1 MNYIGKEGQIPYQG
15 LKSWDEIRK
24 SFLADK
30 VFRDLD
36 GDEIFIANLTS
47 TQRQGPM
54 INNNETYT
62 VGFNPKGEVS
72 LLKTDYVDHCG
83 AILCKSGT
91 EIHSSLSSLI
101 QNQGNSILWIFEQEM
116 HQFWTLIQYVFNQ
129 K

>member
-1 MNYIGKEGQIPYQG
+1 MASGYQALYGINQG

-72 LLKTDYVDHCG
+72 LLKTD
-83 AILCKSGT
+83 
-91 EIHSSLSSLI
+91 
-101 QNQGNSILWIFEQEM
+101 Q
-116 HQFWTLIQYVFNQ
+116 
-129 K
+129 

>member
-1 MNYIGKEGQIPYQG
+1 MKRENFFLSISTQIFLVG
-15 LKSWDEIRK
+15 LPQLRQLSLRT

-47 TQRQGPM
+47 TQRQGQL

-62 VGFNPKGEVS
+62 VDFNPKGEVS
-72 LLKTDYVDHCG
+72 LLKTDYTDHCG

-91 EIHSSLSSLI
+91 EIHRFL
-101 QNQGNSILWIFEQEM
+101 
-116 HQFWTLIQYVFNQ
+116 
-129 K
+129 